1 MKPPN
6 PPRLPKLNLAPVRA
20 GGSTELD
27 GRLVQVTR
35 NKVVAIPPYERWEK
49 FYPKFREN
57 WNQGQHVTL
66 VGETGS
72 GKTVLGRTILAV
84 RDYVIV
90 LATKGKDPE
99 LYKPLTKLGYRI
111 TDSMDDV
118 RSHEFPRLIFRP
130 VLGGIGDVDLGAQRD
145 AFAELLG
152 QVYLDGGWCIY
163 LDEITYLTGRLKL
176 QTELETLWLQGR
188 SLGVSIVAATQ
199 IPVSVPRPAFD
210 QASHLFLWHNND
222 EDRIKRMSEFSGA
235 EKATVRQTIPLL
247 PEHECLYVPT
257 RRGGGLVRTKVNL

>member
-1 MKPPN
+1 MRAPKPP
-6 PPRLPKLNLAPVRA
+6 PVPRLRLSPVRS

-27 GRLVQVTR
+27 GKLVQVSR
-35 NKVVAIPPYERWEK
+35 SKIIEIPPYESWAK
-49 FYPKFREN
+49 FYPGFRKI
-57 WNQGQHVTL
+57 WDQGQHVTL

-72 GKTVLGRTILAV
+72 GKTVLGRTILAL

-90 LATKGKDPE
+90 LATKGQDPE
-99 LYKPLTKLGYRI
+99 LYKPLTKLGYKITSDLNDVNAQNPRI
-111 TDSMDDV
+111 
-118 RSHEFPRLIFRP
+118 IFRP
-130 VLGGIGDVDLGAQRD
+130 VLGGIGGGDLERQRE
-145 AFAELLG
+145 AFADLLG
-152 QVYLDGGWCIY
+152 RVYLDGGWCIY

-210 QASHLFLWHNND
+210 QASYLFLWHNND

-235 EKATVRQTIPLL
+235 KKAIVRETIPLL
-247 PEHECLYVPT
+247 PEHECLFVDT
-257 RRGGGLVRTKVNL
+257 RRNQLKRTKVTL